1 MQDKKFEDL
10 LNNPDRSLIEVYFD
24 LQKNFE
30 EKYGEN
36 TVVIMEVGS
45 FFEVYGIENSEVK
58 IGKSKEIA
66 EILNLQLTRRNKSI
80 QENSLKNPLLAG
92 FPTAA
97 FDRYIQ
103 RLIQENK
110 YTLVLVRQAGEP
122 PKVTRFVERILS
134 PGVNFDYNI
143 HREDNFVISLVV
155 DDQKGICS
163 VGYAALDVLTGKTFV
178 QEMYSTREDPTLALD
193 EVFKLLQSY
202 PTSEILFT
210 SAQKSVDEF
219 RVKQYLEIPED
230 KIKMNTKRFSVSYQN
245 EIFKQVY
252 GIQSFLTPIEFL
264 DFEKKPLISESL
276 SLLFN
281 FVIEHDYEVVK
292 KLEKPKL
299 IVSSSYLYLGNNPLE
314 QLNVVSRDP
323 SELTLVHLLNRTVT
337 SMGSRLFRERLFHPL
352 TQKFEIENRYNLC
365 ETLSP
370 VREDIHRELRNVY
383 DLERIA
389 RRIRLQRLHPFELNF
404 LFDSLNAAENILQK
418 LDNNKKIHDVIENF
432 QKQKHNLKQCIGFAE
447 KIFNFTETSRM
458 SFSSLD
464 GNFFRKGFSEQ
475 LDMLVEQERLVEKK
489 LIHIQEAIQE
499 ILREHTG
506 KQEDQF
512 VEIRQMDKEGHF
524 LSLTRSRFS
533 LIEKKLKKSYVS
545 IDGVVH
551 AFSDFSFQVLT
562 TNVKISGRFIEECSE
577 QILGI
582 QRKIIALTKELYKKQ
597 LSCLEDEYIDVILSA
612 SEFFS
617 KIDVALSTLKAA
629 DEFQL
634 VRPQIIETKHTQAF
648 LEIHQVR
655 HILVES
661 REENGIYVPNDIFL
675 GARDLLSEKFI
686 SKYSPEANR
695 TGILLYGINSSG
707 KSSLM
712 KSIGMAVILAQSG
725 MFVPAQSMR
734 FSLFTEL
741 FTRIIAKDNFE
752 KGLSSFGVE
761 MMELKN
767 IFNRC
772 TPTSLILGDEISHGT
787 ETLSALAL
795 VTASIEHLVE
805 KQSLF
810 IFTTHLH
817 QLVEYERIQRLK
829 EVSSFH
835 LAVAYNPQEDRLI
848 FSRTLEPG
856 SGSSIYG
863 LEFAESLH
871 IDPSFLRRAH
881 TIRKE
886 LAQDFTVLEMLT
898 QKKKS
903 KYHSEI
909 FLTLCAVCKNPV
921 EDTHHIAP
929 QESADEKGNIG
940 HFHKNHKYNLL
951 PLCKECHNKVHE
963 GKLIIHGFVM
973 TSKGL
978 QVDFEE
984 EKN

>member
-1 MQDKKFEDL
+1 MDTKKFDQL
-10 LNNPDRSLIEVYFD
+10 LNDPKRSLIEIY
-24 LQKNFE
+24 LQMQTMFE
-30 EKYGEN
+30 QKYGPN

-45 FFEVYGIENSEVK
+45 FFEVYGVENAEIK
-58 IGKSKEIA
+58 IGKPKEIA
-66 EILNLQLTRRNKSI
+66 EILNLQLTRKNKGI
-80 QENSLKNPLLAG
+80 PENSLKNPLLAG

-97 FDRYIQ
+97 FDRYIH

-110 YTLVLVRQAGEP
+110 YTLVLVRQSGEP
-122 PKVTRFVERILS
+122 PKIIRFVDRVLS
-134 PGVNFDYNI
+134 PGVNFDYSLN
-143 HREDNFVISLVV
+143 HEDNFLVSLVV
-155 DDQKGICS
+155 EQHRGVCS
-163 VGYAALDVLTGKTFV
+163 IGYAALDVVTGKTCV
-178 QEMYSTREDPTLALD
+178 QEIYGTIEDPTLALD
-193 EVFKLLQSY
+193 EVFRLLQSY
-202 PTSEILFT
+202 PSSEVLFT
-210 SAQKSVDEF
+210 VTHDGVDQS
-219 RVKQYLEIPED
+219 RVQHYLELSED
-230 KIKMNTKRFSVSYQN
+230 HVKTNKKRLSVSYQN
-245 EIFKQVY
+245 EVLKQIY
-252 GIQSFLTPIEFL
+252 HIESFLTPIEFL

-276 SLLFN
+276 ALLLD

-292 KLEKPKL
+292 KLEKPKVL
-299 IVSSSYLYLGNNPLE
+299 VPSAYLYLGNNPLE
-314 QLNVVSRDP
+314 QLNIVSRDP
-323 SELTLVHLLNRTVT
+323 SELTLVRLLNKTVT

-352 TQKFEIENRYNLC
+352 TQKSEIESRYALC
-365 ETLSP
+365 DTLLP
-370 VREDIHRELRNVY
+370 VQEDILKDLRNVY

-389 RRIRLQRLHPFELNF
+389 RRVRLQRLHPFELNF
-404 LFDSLNAAENILQK
+404 LFDSLKAAENILEK
-418 LDNNKKIHDVIENF
+418 IGKNKKVHDVIETF
-432 QKQKHNLKQCIGFAE
+432 QKQKNNLKQCIAFIE
-447 KIFNFTETSRM
+447 KIFDLNETGKM
-458 SFSSLD
+458 SLSSLD
-464 GNFFRKGFSEQ
+464 GNFFRKGFHEPLDVLLEQ
-475 LDMLVEQERLVEKK
+475 QKQVEKK

-524 LSLTRSRFS
+524 LSLTRSRFA
-533 LIEKKLKKSYVS
+533 LIEKKLKKSFVS
-545 IDGVVH
+545 LDGVVY
-551 AFSDFSFQVLT
+551 AFSDLSFQILT
-562 TNVKISGRFIEECSE
+562 TNVKITGRIIEECSE
-577 QILGI
+577 QILGL
-582 QRKIIALTKELYKKQ
+582 QRKIISLTKELYKKQ

-612 SEFFS
+612 SDFFS

-629 DEFQL
+629 DEFHL
-634 VRPQIIETKHTQAF
+634 VRPQIVETKNTQAF
-648 LEIHQVR
+648 LEIQQVR

-661 REENGIYVPNDIFL
+661 REENGIYVPNDVFL
-675 GARDLLSEKFI
+675 GPRDLLSDQFRSTHVIQE
-686 SKYSPEANR
+686 NH
-695 TGILLYGINSSG
+695 TGMLLYGINSSG

-712 KSIGMAVILAQSG
+712 KSIGMAVVLAQSG

-741 FTRIIAKDNFE
+741 FTRIVAKDNFE

-817 QLVEYERIQRLK
+817 QLAEYERIQKLK
-829 EVSSFH
+829 QVVSFH
-835 LAVAYNPQEDRLI
+835 LAVAYNAQEDRLI

-886 LAQDFTVLEMLT
+886 LAQDFEPLELLT

-903 KYHSEI
+903 KYHPEV
-909 FLTLCAVCKNPV
+909 FLTLCAVCKNSV

-929 QESADEKGNIG
+929 QETADEKGNIG

-963 GKLIIHGFVM
+963 GKLVIQGFVM
-973 TSKGL
+973 TSDGL
-978 QVDFEE
+978 KIDFD
-984 EKN
+984 EKP